1 MNHVGLVNRMNMKN
15 IEIESDN
22 LKAKMEQKDIEN
34 KIKIVQSEINK
45 YKTMIELNMFS
56 ENLIDFKLKL
66 AREEINLQ
74 DLKQKYAEYFI

>member
-1 MNHVGLVNRMNMKN
+1 MKN